1 MASLHSSVRAFVAAL
16 ALDEASNVNEA
27 SPIFD
32 PVTTPV
38 VVTCAGLICDTCHAI
53 TCAHTASR
61 NASDMSGSAG
71 LPAGVTLN
79 RANLIACCTMAEAW
93 RINGSGFSGWL
104 PSAQSSKSST
114 VAKVSISYL
123 QNKSGG
129 TKPPAGWCYPRGSTP
144 APGVRP
150 VSGVNPPAGG
160 VGLQAG
166 STTSR
171 SAVAKPSGRVTAQ
184 P

>member
-16 ALDEASNVNEA
+16 ALDEASKVNEA

-32 PVTTPV
+32 PVTAPV
-38 VVTCAGLICDTCHAI
+38 VVTCVGLICDTCHAI

-61 NASDMSGSAG
+61 SALAVSGSAG

-123 QNKSGG
+123 QNKSGSV
-129 TKPPAGWCYPRGSTP
+129 KPPLVSYPVAVPLRRGL
-144 APGVRP
+144 
-150 VSGVNPPAGG
+150 NPSQGLTHQPEVWAFRLDQPHRDQRWPNPQGG
-160 VGLQAG
+160 
-166 STTSR
+166 
-171 SAVAKPSGRVTAQ
+171 
-184 P
+184 